1 MSGARAI
8 SIIALAAALIF
19 LFTLGVAMVAESA
32 IEAPSHEILLNFNHA
47 RNIPIQDAE
56 QQAPRD
62 GVTVEKPS
70 FKGPPE
76 IRR

>member
-1 MSGARAI
+1 MSGFRAI

-19 LFTLGVAMVAESA
+19 LFTLGVA
-32 IEAPSHEILLNFNHA
+32 IEAPSHEFLLNFS
-47 RNIPIQDAE
+47 
-56 QQAPRD
+56 APKD

-70 FKGPPE
+70 FKEPPE

>member
-8 SIIALAAALIF
+8 SIIALSAALIF
-19 LFTLGVAMVAESA
+19 MFTLGVAMVAESA
-32 IEAPSHEILLNFNHA
+32 IEAPSHDFLLNFS
-47 RNIPIQDAE
+47 
-56 QQAPRD
+56 APKD

-70 FKGPPE
+70 FNSPPE

>member
-1 MSGARAI
+1 MSGIRAI

-19 LFTLGVAMVAESA
+19 MFTLGVAMVTESA
-32 IEAPSHEILLNFNHA
+32 IEAPSREILLNFK
-47 RNIPIQDAE
+47 P
-56 QQAPRD
+56 PKD

-70 FKGPPE
+70 FKTPPE

>member
-32 IEAPSHEILLNFNHA
+32 IEAPSNEILLDFKT
-47 RNIPIQDAE
+47 PK
-56 QQAPRD
+56 D

-70 FKGPPE
+70 FKAPPE

>member
-32 IEAPSHEILLNFNHA
+32 IEAPSHDFLLNFS
-47 RNIPIQDAE
+47 
-56 QQAPRD
+56 APKD

-70 FKGPPE
+70 FKEPPE

>member
-8 SIIALAAALIF
+8 SIIAMAAALIF

-32 IEAPSHEILLNFNHA
+32 IEAPSHEILLDFK
-47 RNIPIQDAE
+47 
-56 QQAPRD
+56 APKD

-70 FKGPPE
+70 FKAPPE

>member
-32 IEAPSHEILLNFNHA
+32 IEAPSNEILLDF
-47 RNIPIQDAE
+47 R
-56 QQAPRD
+56 APKD

-70 FKGPPE
+70 FKAPPE

>member
-32 IEAPSHEILLNFNHA
+32 IEAPSSEILLNF
-47 RNIPIQDAE
+47 R
-56 QQAPRD
+56 APKD

-70 FKGPPE
+70 FKAPPE